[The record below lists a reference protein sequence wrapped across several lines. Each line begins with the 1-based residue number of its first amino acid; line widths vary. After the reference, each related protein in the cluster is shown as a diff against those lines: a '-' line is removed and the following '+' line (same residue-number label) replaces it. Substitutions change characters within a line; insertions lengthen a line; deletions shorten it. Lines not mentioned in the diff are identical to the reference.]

1 MKVYLVGGA
10 IRDRLLGLE
19 HKDNDF
25 VVIDTS
31 PEEMIEKGFSLVG
44 KDFPVF
50 IHPITGDEYALAR
63 VERKI
68 GKGYKGFECDW
79 EGVTLE
85 DDLSRRDLTINAMAQ
100 EVEVYKDGDFEVV
113 GGLIDPFGGLLD
125 LTNKYLRE
133 TTNSFDEDPLRVLRV
148 ARFLA
153 RYSDFKVSPSLRE
166 ACKRVYISGELNTL
180 TPERVWLETEKALK
194 EKYPQKYFEFLVEYD
209 FPFMKHFRNM
219 VLTVE
224 NNLYHQEDNVF
235 IHSMMVLRH
244 ASENWNDTEINFAAL
259 LHDINKPDCYK
270 QYGSGHGHD
279 KAGVP
284 QIEEFCK
291 QWKVPNNYRDIA
303 KIVCEQHQRIHTVM
317 GRDQNNWSRPKS
329 VMSIFEQSGA
339 ERNVERFLKVLKAC
353 ESDAKGRIGLSANYD
368 YLQRHYLEDC
378 LYAVTSLDKKSISR
392 KLLEN
397 GKSGEVIGLEI
408 RSAKIAAIRKVQNEW
423 KNKLSNKE
431 EDL

>member
-1 MKVYLVGGA
+1 MTTYLVGGA
-10 IRDRLLGLE
+10 VRDKLLGITP
-19 HKDNDF
+19 KDNDF
-25 VVIDTS
+25 VVVGVS
-31 PEEMIEKGFSLVG
+31 PEEMLNKGFTLVG

-50 IHPITGDEYALAR
+50 IHPATGDEYALAR

-68 GKGYKGFECDW
+68 GDGYKGFECEW

-100 EVEVYKDGDFEVV
+100 EVEVYKDGSFVVV

-133 TTNSFDEDPLRVLRV
+133 TTKSFDEDPLRLLRV

-153 RYSDFKVSPSLRE
+153 RCPDFKVSPSLKE

-194 EKYPQKYFEFLVEYD
+194 EKYPQKYFEFLVGYD
-209 FPFMKHFRNM
+209 FTFMKHFRDM
-219 VLTVE
+219 VTTVE
-224 NNLYHQEDNVF
+224 NNPYHQEQNVF
-235 IHSMMVLRH
+235 IHSMMVLKH
-244 ASENWNDTEINFAAL
+244 ASENWDEPEINFSAL
-259 LHDINKPDCYK
+259 LHDLNKHDCYK
-270 QYGSGHGHD
+270 EYGSSHGHD

-303 KIVCEQHQRIHTVM
+303 KIVCGQHQRIHTVM

-339 ERNVERFLKVLKAC
+339 ERNVERFLKVLKTC
-353 ESDAKGRIGLSANYD
+353 ESDAKGRVGLSANDD
-368 YLQRHYLEDC
+368 YLQRPYLEDC
-378 LYAVTSLDKKSISR
+378 LRAVVSLDTRSISR

-408 RSAKIAAIRKVQNEW
+408 RSAKIDAIRKVQNEW
-423 KNKLSNKE
+423 KNKLLNK
-431 EDL
+431 

>member
-1 MKVYLVGGA
+1 MRVYLVGGWV
-10 IRDRLLGLE
+10 RDTLLGLKP
-19 HKDNDF
+19 KDADF
-25 VVIDTS
+25 VVVGCS
-31 PEEMIEKGFSLVG
+31 PQVMLDKGFKEVG
-44 KDFPVF
+44 KDFPIF
-50 IHPITGDEYALAR
+50 LHPVTGDEYALAR
-63 VERKI
+63 VERNVSQ
-68 GKGYKGFECDW
+68 GYKGFECTW

-85 DDLSRRDLTINAMAQ
+85 DDLARRDLTINSMAM
-100 EVEVYKDGDFEVV
+100 EVEGYLGTSFNIIGDLV
-113 GGLIDPFGGLLD
+113 DPFQGQTD
-125 LTNKYLRE
+125 LWNKCLRE
-133 TTNSFDEDPLRVLRV
+133 TTDAFKEDPVRVLRV

-153 RYSDFKVSPSLRE
+153 RYPEFKTAPSLVNLCE
-166 ACKRVYISGELNTL
+166 GMEVSGELESL
-180 TPERVWLETEKALK
+180 VPERVWLETEKALK
-194 EKYPQKYFEFLVEYD
+194 EKYPQKYFEFLVEYE
-209 FPFMKHFRNM
+209 FPFMKHFRDM

-235 IHSMMVLRH
+235 IHSMMVLGH
-244 ASENWNDTEINFAAL
+244 ASENWNDSEINFAAL

-317 GRDQNNWSRPKS
+317 GRDQNSWSRPKS

-353 ESDAKGRIGLSANYD
+353 ESDAKGRIGLSANDD
-368 YLQRHYLEDC
+368 YLQRPYLEDC

-397 GKSGEVIGLEI
+397 GKSGEIIGLEI
-408 RSAKIAAIRKVQNEW
+408 RAAKISAIRKVQNEW
-423 KNKLSNKE
+423 KNKL
-431 EDL
+431 

>member
-10 IRDRLLGLE
+10 VRDRLLGIE
-19 HKDNDF
+19 PKDNDF
-25 VVIDTS
+25 VVTDTS

-50 IHPITGDEYALAR
+50 IHPVTGEEYAMAR

-68 GKGYKGFECDW
+68 GEGYKGFECEW
-79 EGVTLE
+79 KGVTLE
-85 DDLSRRDLTINAMAQ
+85 EDLSRRDLTINAMAQ
-100 EVEVYKDGDFEVV
+100 EVLVDESGEFEVV
-113 GGLIDPFGGLLD
+113 SELIDPFGGLLD
-125 LTNKYLRE
+125 IANKYLHP
-133 TTNSFDEDPLRVLRV
+133 TTEAFKEDPLRVLRL
-148 ARFLA
+148 ARFMA
-153 RYSDFKVSPSLRE
+153 RYYDFTATEDCFKYTMEL
-166 ACKRVYISGELNTL
+166 CDKDELNRI
-180 TPERVWLETEKALK
+180 TPERIWLETEKALK
-194 EKYPQKYFEFLVEYD
+194 ELYPENYFNYLTKWCHGFD
-209 FPFMKHFRNM
+209 FVKLFRDM
-219 VLTVE
+219 QYTVE
-224 NNLYHQEDNVF
+224 NNPYHQEGNVF
-235 IHSMMVLRH
+235 IHTMMVLEH
-244 ASENWNDTEINFAAL
+244 ASENWNDPEINFAAL

-329 VMSIFEQSGA
+329 IMSIFEQSGA
-339 ERNVERFLKVLKAC
+339 ERKVERFLKVLKAC
-353 ESDAKGRIGLSANYD
+353 ESDSKGRIGLSAKDD
-368 YLQRHYLEDC
+368 YLQRPYLEDC

-397 GKSGEVIGLEI
+397 GKSGEIIGLEI
-408 RSAKIAAIRKVQNEW
+408 RAAKIAAIRKVQNEW
-423 KNKLSNKE
+423 KNKLLNTE
-431 EDL
+431 

>member
-10 IRDRLLGLE
+10 VRDRLLGIE
-19 HKDNDF
+19 PKDNDF
-25 VVIDTS
+25 VVTDTS

-50 IHPITGDEYALAR
+50 IHPVTGDEYALAR

-68 GKGYKGFECDW
+68 GEGYKGFECDW
-79 EGVTLE
+79 KGITLE

-100 EVEVYKDGDFEVV
+100 EVEVYRDGSFNIVGDVV
-113 GGLIDPFGGLLD
+113 DYFGGIEDLKNKLL
-125 LTNKYLRE
+125 RH
-133 TTNSFDEDPLRVLRV
+133 TTEAFKEDPVRVLRV
-148 ARFLA
+148 ARFLS
-153 RYSDFKVSPSLRE
+153 RYGDDWKVDTSTLKIIKEVES
-166 ACKRVYISGELNTL
+166 SGELESL
-180 TPERVWLETEKALK
+180 VPERVWLETEKALK
-194 EKYPQKYFEFLVEYD
+194 EKYPCKYFEFLVEYD
-209 FPFMKHFRNM
+209 FPFMKHFRDM
-219 VLTVE
+219 MKTVE
-224 NNLYHQEDNVF
+224 NNPYHQEGNVF
-235 IHSMMVLRH
+235 IHTMMVLKH
-244 ASENWNDTEINFAAL
+244 ASENWNGPEINFAAL

-303 KIVCEQHQRIHTVM
+303 KVVCDQHQRIHTVL

-339 ERNVERFLKVLKAC
+339 ERNVERFLKVLKTC
-353 ESDAKGRIGLSANYD
+353 ESDAKGRIGLSAKD
-368 YLQRHYLEDC
+368 EYLQRLYLEEC

-397 GKSGEVIGLEI
+397 GKSGEIIGLEI
-408 RSAKIAAIRKVQNEW
+408 RAAKISAIRKVQNEW
-423 KNKLSNKE
+423 KNKL
-431 EDL
+431 